1 MEADA
6 NSCNGHFPFKT
17 GLPSI
22 RNRFGG
28 RYLWTLQDFPP
39 DLSIRENSLP
49 GGIQT
54 GWTHDMTGQAGS
66 SAESL
71 IAEIDKAVAAETIR
85 SATGEFARRWITEPQ
100 FGKFQESIAADISA
114 GNWEKIESCFWEEIA
129 FGTGGRRGPMAEY
142 GSATINER
150 TIAESAYGLAA
161 YFQETT
167 GRTDGRA
174 AISHDSRNRSREFAE
189 LTASVMAGLGLKVF
203 LFDAI
208 RSTPELSF
216 AVRHLNCDVGVMISA
231 SHNPPAD
238 NGFKAYWNHGGQVVA
253 PHDKGIV
260 QKVYEATDIPTA
272 NFDEAVADGRIE
284 IIGEE
289 VDNAYIDAMLKLS
302 LSESR
307 DLKAIFSP
315 LHGVGETSVYKL
327 LQAAGFDGISI
338 FEPHRAPDGDFPNVP
353 DHLPNPEN
361 TRVFEPI
368 VEQAKQDDIGLILA
382 SDPDADRIAASVRCS
397 KSGEYVVLSGNQIGA
412 LICDYIVNKR
422 SAARP
427 PIDGAQGNPFTSHL
441 TSDHYVVETLVT
453 TQLTASIAKAAG
465 LKVVDELLVG
475 FKFIGEAM
483 DQHGPEKFVFG
494 TEESLG
500 YLAGDYARDKD
511 AAIAALY
518 LSALAAELAAD
529 GKTLLDH
536 LNGLYAQHGYYSERQ
551 RNDYAYG
558 PAGKGLIDG
567 LMDTLRTA
575 PPEELGGVTLTSVS
589 DYGKHQVRDLPSGT
603 KSADL
608 PQPQGNLLIFH
619 GTHDD
624 CRIRFA
630 ARPSGTEPKIKF
642 YLFAEPHG
650 PAGDDVAG
658 HRACTEARLDEF
670 EAALGSWIEPKL
682 K

>member
-1 MEADA
+1 
-6 NSCNGHFPFKT
+6 
-17 GLPSI
+17 
-22 RNRFGG
+22 
-28 RYLWTLQDFPP
+28 
-39 DLSIRENSLP
+39 
-49 GGIQT
+49 
-54 GWTHDMTGQAGS
+54 MTGQAGY
-66 SAESL
+66 SADSL
-71 IAEIDKAVAAETIR
+71 VAEIDKAVVAETIR
-85 SATGEFARRWITEPQ
+85 SQTGDFIKRWVAEPQ
-100 FGKFQESIAADISA
+100 FKAFQAAVASDISA
-114 GNWEKIESCFWEEIA
+114 GNWEKLESCFWEEIA

-161 YFQETT
+161 YFQDAA

-203 LFDAI
+203 LFEDI

-216 AVRHLNCDVGVMISA
+216 AVRYLNCDVGVMISA
-231 SHNPPAD
+231 SHNPPSD

-272 NFDEAVADGRIE
+272 DFDAAVGDGRIE
-284 IIGEE
+284 IIGEAF
-289 VDNAYIDAMLKLS
+289 DTAYIDAMLKLS
-302 LSESR
+302 LSENR
-307 DLKAIFSP
+307 ELKAIFSP

-327 LQAAGFDGISI
+327 LLAAGFDGISI
-338 FEPHRAPDGDFPNVP
+338 FEPHRAPDGNFPNVP

-368 VEQAKQDDIGLILA
+368 VKHAKQENIGLILA

-412 LICDYIVNKR
+412 LICDYIVSKR
-422 SAARP
+422 GSARP
-427 PIDGAQGNPFTSHL
+427 PIDGAQGSPFTSHL
-441 TSDHYVVETLVT
+441 TSEHYVVETLVT
-453 TQLTASIAKAAG
+453 TQLTASIARAAG
-465 LKVVDELLVG
+465 LQVISDLLVG
-475 FKFIGEAM
+475 FKFIGQAM

-518 LSALAAELAAD
+518 LAEQAAELAAE
-529 GKTLLDH
+529 GLTLLDH
-536 LNGLYAQHGYYSERQ
+536 LDGLYAEHGFYCERQ

-558 PAGKGLIDG
+558 PAGKGLIDS
-567 LMDTLRTA
+567 LMETLRTN

-589 DYGKHQVRDLPSGT
+589 DYGKHETRDLPSGT
-603 KSADL
+603 RSEAL
-608 PQPQGNLLIFH
+608 PQPKGNLLIFH
-619 GTHDD
+619 GTHED

-630 ARPSGTEPKIKF
+630 VRPSGTEPKIKF

-650 PAGDDVAG
+650 PAGEDVAG
-658 HRACTEARLDEF
+658 HRARTEARLDEF
-670 EAALGSWIEPKL
+670 ETALGSWIEPKL

>member
-6 NSCNGHFPFKT
+6 DSCNGHF
-17 GLPSI
+17 
-22 RNRFGG
+22 
-28 RYLWTLQDFPP
+28 RYLAVRRVLVTSSVDGTYGLCKTSAPIEDCKTPEYDGF
-39 DLSIRENSLP
+39 R
-49 GGIQT
+49 T
-54 GWTHDMTGQAGS
+54 GWTHGMTGQAGQ
-66 SAESL
+66 SADAL
-71 IAEIDKAVAAETIR
+71 IAEVDKAVEAETIR
-85 SATGEFARRWITEPQ
+85 SETGRFAKRWITEPQ
-100 FGKFQESIAADISA
+100 FEKFRASIAADISA
-114 GNWEKIESCFWEEIA
+114 GDWEKVESCFWEEIA
-129 FGTGGRRGPMAEY
+129 FGTGGRRGPMSEY

-161 YFQETT
+161 YFQASS
-167 GRTDGRA
+167 GKTDGRA
-174 AISHDSRNRSREFAE
+174 VISHDSRNRSREFAE

-216 AVRHLNCDVGVMISA
+216 AVRHLSCDVGVMISA

-260 QKVYEATDIPTA
+260 QKVYEAKEIPTA
-272 NFDEAVADGRIE
+272 NFDEAVSDGRIE
-284 IIGEE
+284 IIGED
-289 VDNAYIDAMLKLS
+289 VDNAYVDAMLKLS
-302 LSESR
+302 LSEKR
-307 DLKAIFSP
+307 DLTAIFSP

-338 FEPHRAPDGDFPNVP
+338 FEPHREPDGNFPNVP

-368 VEQAKQDDIGLILA
+368 VEHAKQEDIGLILA

-397 KSGEYVVLSGNQIGA
+397 RTGEYVVLSGNQIGA
-412 LICDYIVNKR
+412 LICDYIVKKR
-422 SAARP
+422 GSARP
-427 PIDGAQGNPFTSHL
+427 PIDGAMGSPFTSHL
-441 TSDHYVVETLVT
+441 TSEHYVVETLVT
-453 TQLTASIAKAAG
+453 TQLTATIARAAG
-465 LKVVDELLVG
+465 LKVVDQLLVG
-475 FKFIGEAM
+475 FKFIGQAM
-483 DQHGPEKFVFG
+483 DQHGPDKFVFG

-518 LSALAAELAAD
+518 LVELAAELADD
-529 GKTLLDH
+529 GKNLLGQLDH
-536 LNGLYAQHGYYSERQ
+536 LYAKHGYFSERA
-551 RNDYAYG
+551 RSDYAYG
-558 PAGKGLIDG
+558 PTGKALIDG
-567 LMDTLRTA
+567 LMETLRTD

-589 DYGKHQVRDLPSGT
+589 DYGNHEIRELPSGN
-603 KSADL
+603 KSTDL
-608 PQPQGNLLIFH
+608 PEPQGNLLIFH

-658 HRACTEARLDEF
+658 HRTRTDARLDEF

>member
-1 MEADA
+1 
-6 NSCNGHFPFKT
+6 
-17 GLPSI
+17 
-22 RNRFGG
+22 
-28 RYLWTLQDFPP
+28 
-39 DLSIRENSLP
+39 
-49 GGIQT
+49 
-54 GWTHDMTGQAGS
+54 MTGQAG
-66 SAESL
+66 ESTDTL
-71 IAEIDKAVAAETIR
+71 VASINQAVASEKIR
-85 SATGEFARRWITEPQ
+85 SQTGELIKRWVTEPR
-100 FGKFQESIAADISA
+100 FEAFQAAVASDITA
-114 GNWEKIESCFWEEIA
+114 ENWEHLESCFWEEIA
-129 FGTGGRRGPMAEY
+129 FGTGGRRGPMAEF

-161 YFQETT
+161 YFLEST
-167 GRTDGRA
+167 GQTEGRA

-203 LFDAI
+203 LFEDI

-231 SHNPPAD
+231 SHNPPPD

-260 QKVYEATDIPTA
+260 QKVYDAKEIPTA
-272 NFDEAVADGRIE
+272 DFQAAVEDGRIE
-284 IIGEE
+284 IIGEA
-289 VDNAYIDAMLKLS
+289 VDQAYIDAMLKLS
-302 LSESR
+302 LSGNRE
-307 DLKAIFSP
+307 LKAIFSP

-327 LQAAGFDGISI
+327 LQAAGFNDISI
-338 FEPHRAPDGDFPNVP
+338 FEPHRTPDGDFPNVP

-368 VEQAKQDDIGLILA
+368 VEHAKQEDIGLILA

-412 LICDYIVNKR
+412 LICDYIVSKR

-427 PIDGAQGNPFTSHL
+427 PIDGAQGCPFTSHL
-441 TSDHYVVETLVT
+441 TSEHYVVETLVT
-453 TQLTASIAKAAG
+453 TQLTASIARAAG
-465 LKVVDELLVG
+465 LQVVDELLVG
-475 FKFIGEAM
+475 FKFIGQAM
-483 DQHGPEKFVFG
+483 DQHGPDKFVFG

-518 LSALAAELAAD
+518 LSEQAAELAAD
-529 GKTLLDH
+529 GHTLLDH
-536 LNGLYAQHGYYSERQ
+536 LDSLYAKHGYYSERQ

-567 LMDTLRTA
+567 LMETLRTS
-575 PPEELGGVTLTSVS
+575 PPLELGGVTLTSVS
-589 DYGKHQVRDLPSGT
+589 DYGKHEIRELPSGA
-603 KSADL
+603 KSESL

-650 PAGDDVAG
+650 PAGENVAKQ
-658 HRACTEARLDEF
+658 RSATEARLDEF
-670 EAALGSWIEPKL
+670 ESALASWIEPKL

>member
-1 MEADA
+1 MTDQSGHSTDA
-6 NSCNGHFPFKT
+6 
-17 GLPSI
+17 L
-22 RNRFGG
+22 
-28 RYLWTLQDFPP
+28 
-39 DLSIRENSLP
+39 
-49 GGIQT
+49 
-54 GWTHDMTGQAGS
+54 M
-66 SAESL
+66 
-71 IAEIDKAVAAETIR
+71 AEIDKAVDSKSIR
-85 SATGEFARRWITEPQ
+85 SQTGDFIKRWVGEPQ
-100 FGKFQESIAADISA
+100 FSSFRGAVADDISA
-114 GNWEKIESCFWEEIA
+114 GNWKKLESCFWEEIA
-129 FGTGGRRGPMAEY
+129 FGTGGRRGPMADY

-161 YFQETT
+161 CFQETT

-174 AISHDSRNRSREFAE
+174 AIAYDSRNRSREFAE

-203 LFDAI
+203 LFEDI
-208 RSTPELSF
+208 RATPELSF

-238 NGFKAYWNHGGQVVA
+238 NGFKAYWNHGGQAVA

-260 QKVYEATDIPTA
+260 QQVYDAKEIPIVD
-272 NFDEAVADGRIE
+272 FSSAVDDGQIE
-284 IIGEE
+284 IIGK
-289 VDNAYIDAMLKLS
+289 DIDQIYIDAMLELS

-307 DLKAIFSP
+307 QLQAIFSP
-315 LHGVGETSVYKL
+315 LHGVGETSVYRL
-327 LQAAGFDGISI
+327 LHAAGFDGISI
-338 FEPHRAPDGDFPNVP
+338 FEPHREPDGDFPNVP

-368 VEQAKQDDIGLILA
+368 VEQAKRDDIGLILA

-397 KSGEYVVLSGNQIGA
+397 KFGEYVTLSGNQIGS
-412 LICDYIVNKR
+412 LLCDYIVSKR

-427 PIDGAQGNPFTSHL
+427 LVDGAQGNAFTGHL
-441 TSDHYVVETLVT
+441 TSDHYIVETLVT
-453 TQLTASIAKAAG
+453 TQLTAEIARSAG
-465 LKVVDELLVG
+465 LKVIDELLVG

-483 DQHGPEKFVFG
+483 DKHGPDKFVFG

-518 LSALAAELAAD
+518 LAELAAELAAD
-529 GKTLLDH
+529 DLTLLDH
-536 LNGLYAQHGYYSERQ
+536 LDHLYSQHGYYSERQ

-558 PAGKGLIDG
+558 PAGKGLIEN
-567 LMDTLRTA
+567 LMETLRTN
-575 PPEELGGVTLTSVS
+575 PPKSLGGVALTSVS
-589 DYGKHQVRDLPSGT
+589 DYDRHEVRELPSGT
-603 KSADL
+603 KSEEL

-619 GTHDD
+619 GTHND

-650 PAGDDVAG
+650 PAGEDLDE
-658 HRACTEARLDEF
+658 HRTRTEARLDEF
-670 EAALGSWIEPKL
+670 EAALATWIKPQL

>member
-1 MEADA
+1 
-6 NSCNGHFPFKT
+6 
-17 GLPSI
+17 
-22 RNRFGG
+22 
-28 RYLWTLQDFPP
+28 
-39 DLSIRENSLP
+39 
-49 GGIQT
+49 
-54 GWTHDMTGQAGS
+54 MTGQAGQ
-66 SAESL
+66 SADAL
-71 IAEIDKAVAAETIR
+71 IAEIDKAIAAETIR
-85 SATGEFARRWITEPQ
+85 SQTGEFAKRWVTEPQ
-100 FGKFQESIAADISA
+100 FGKYQDAIASDIAD

-129 FGTGGRRGPMAEY
+129 FGTGGRRGPMADY

-167 GRTDGRA
+167 DRTDGGA

-203 LFDAI
+203 LFEAI
-208 RSTPELSF
+208 RATPELSF

-260 QKVYEATDIPTA
+260 QKVYDATDIPTA

-289 VDNAYIDAMLKLS
+289 VDNSYIEAMLQLS
-302 LSESR
+302 LSDNR
-307 DLKAIFSP
+307 QLKAIFSP

-327 LQAAGFDGISI
+327 LQAAGFDDISI
-338 FEPHRAPDGDFPNVP
+338 FEPHRAPDGNFPNVP
-353 DHLPNPEN
+353 DQLPNPEN
-361 TRVFEPI
+361 ARVFEPI
-368 VEQAKQDDIGLILA
+368 VEHARQEDIGLILA

-397 KSGEYVVLSGNQIGA
+397 KTGEYKVLTGNQIGA
-412 LICDYIVNKR
+412 LICDYIVSKR

-427 PIDGAQGNPFTSHL
+427 PIDGALASPFTSHL
-441 TSDHYVVETLVT
+441 TSEHYVVETLVT
-453 TQLTASIAKAAG
+453 TQLTATIAKAAG

-483 DQHGPEKFVFG
+483 DQHGPDKFVFG

-518 LSALAAELAAD
+518 LVELAAELAAED
-529 GKTLLDH
+529 KTLLDH
-536 LNGLYAQHGYYSERQ
+536 LNELYARHGYYSERT

-558 PAGKGLIDG
+558 PTGKALIDG
-567 LMDTLRTA
+567 LMEILRTN
-575 PPEELGGVTLTSVS
+575 PPAELGGVTLTSVS
-589 DYGKHQVRDLPSGT
+589 DYGNHEIRNLPSGE
-603 KSADL
+603 KSSDL

-619 GTHDD
+619 GTHND

-658 HRACTEARLDEF
+658 HRTRTDARLDEF

>member
-1 MEADA
+1 
-6 NSCNGHFPFKT
+6 
-17 GLPSI
+17 
-22 RNRFGG
+22 
-28 RYLWTLQDFPP
+28 
-39 DLSIRENSLP
+39 
-49 GGIQT
+49 
-54 GWTHDMTGQAGS
+54 MTGQAGY
-66 SAESL
+66 SADAMV
-71 IAEIDKAVAAETIR
+71 AEIDKAVSADTIR
-85 SATGEFARRWITEPQ
+85 SQTGDFIKRWITEPQ
-100 FGKFQESIAADISA
+100 FGAFQAAVATDISA
-114 GNWEKIESCFWEEIA
+114 GNWEKLESCFWEEIA

-161 YFQETT
+161 YFQDAT

-203 LFDAI
+203 LFEAI

-260 QKVYEATDIPTA
+260 QKVYEAREIPMADFKTA
-272 NFDEAVADGRIE
+272 VGDGRIE
-284 IIGEE
+284 IIGEA
-289 VDNAYIDAMLKLS
+289 VDSAYIDAMLKLS
-302 LSESR
+302 LSENR
-307 DLKAIFSP
+307 ELKAIFSP

-338 FEPHRAPDGDFPNVP
+338 FEPHRAPDGNFPNVP

-368 VEQAKQDDIGLILA
+368 VEHARQEDIGLILA

-397 KSGEYVVLSGNQIGA
+397 KTGEYVVLTGNQIGA
-412 LICDYIVNKR
+412 LICDYIVSKR
-422 SAARP
+422 GSARP
-427 PIDGAQGNPFTSHL
+427 PIDGAQGSPFTSHL
-441 TSDHYVVETLVT
+441 TSEHYVVETLVT
-453 TQLTASIAKAAG
+453 TQLTASIARAAG
-465 LKVVDELLVG
+465 LRVISDLLVG

-518 LSALAAELAAD
+518 LSELAAELAAD
-529 GKTLLDH
+529 GRTLLDH
-536 LNGLYAQHGYYSERQ
+536 LDSLYAEHGFYCERQ

-558 PAGKGLIDG
+558 PAGKGLIDS
-567 LMDTLRTA
+567 LMETLRTS

-589 DYGKHQVRDLPSGT
+589 DYEKHEIRELPSGGR
-603 KSADL
+603 SEAL
-608 PQPQGNLLIFH
+608 PQPKGNLLIFH

-658 HRACTEARLDEF
+658 HRARTEARLDEF

>member
-1 MEADA
+1 
-6 NSCNGHFPFKT
+6 
-17 GLPSI
+17 
-22 RNRFGG
+22 
-28 RYLWTLQDFPP
+28 
-39 DLSIRENSLP
+39 
-49 GGIQT
+49 
-54 GWTHDMTGQAGS
+54 MTGQSGH
-66 SAESL
+66 SADTL
-71 IAEIDKAVAAETIR
+71 IAEIDKAVAADTIR
-85 SATGEFARRWITEPQ
+85 SETGEFAKRWITEPQ
-100 FGKFQESIAADISA
+100 FEKFRKVIAADISS

-189 LTASVMAGLGLKVF
+189 LTASVMAGLGLKVL
-203 LFDAI
+203 LFEAI

-238 NGFKAYWNHGGQVVA
+238 NGFKAYWNTGGQVVA
-253 PHDKGIV
+253 PYDKGIV
-260 QKVYEATDIPTA
+260 QKVYEASDIPTA
-272 NFDEAVADGRIE
+272 NFDEAVADGQIE
-284 IIGEE
+284 IIGEA
-289 VDNAYIDAMLKLS
+289 VDNSYIDAMLKLT
-302 LSESR
+302 LSENR
-307 DLKAIFSP
+307 NLKAIFSP
-315 LHGVGETSVYKL
+315 LHGVGETSVYKV
-327 LQAAGFDGISI
+327 LQATGFGDISI
-338 FEPHRAPDGDFPNVP
+338 FEPHRAPDGNFPNVP
-353 DHLPNPEN
+353 DQLPNPEN
-361 TRVFEPI
+361 ARVFEPI
-368 VEQAKQDDIGLILA
+368 VEFAKQKDIGLILA
-382 SDPDADRIAASVRCS
+382 SDPDADRIAASVRCAS
-397 KSGEYVVLSGNQIGA
+397 TGKYFVLSGNQIGA
-412 LICDYIVNKR
+412 LICDYIVKKR

-427 PIDGAQGNPFTSHL
+427 PIDGAIGNPFTSHL
-441 TSDHYVVETLVT
+441 TSEHYIVETLVT
-453 TQLTASIAKAAG
+453 TQLTATIAKTAG

-483 DQHGPEKFVFG
+483 DQHGPDKFVFG

-518 LSALAAELAAD
+518 LSELAAELASD
-529 GKTLLDH
+529 EKTLLDH
-536 LNGLYAQHGYYSERQ
+536 LDSLYAEHGYFSERT

-558 PAGKGLIDG
+558 PTGKALIDG
-567 LMDTLRTA
+567 LMKILRTT
-575 PPEELGGVTLTSVS
+575 PPTELGGVTLTSVS
-589 DYGKHQVRDLPSGT
+589 DYGNHEVRDLRSNT

-608 PQPQGNLLIFH
+608 PQPRGNLLIFH

-642 YLFAEPHG
+642 YLFAEPHD
-650 PAGDDVAG
+650 PAGDDVDG
-658 HRACTEARLDEF
+658 HRARTEARLDEF

>member
-1 MEADA
+1 MD
-6 NSCNGHFPFKT
+6 
-17 GLPSI
+17 
-22 RNRFGG
+22 
-28 RYLWTLQDFPP
+28 
-39 DLSIRENSLP
+39 
-49 GGIQT
+49 
-54 GWTHDMTGQAGS
+54 
-66 SAESL
+66 SL
-71 IAEIDKAVAAETIR
+71 IAEVNKAVAAETIR
-85 SATGEFARRWITEPQ
+85 SQTGEFAKRWIAEPQ
-100 FGKFQESIAADISA
+100 FGKFQAAIAADISA
-114 GNWEKIESCFWEEIA
+114 RNWEKIEACFWEEIA
-129 FGTGGRRGPMAEY
+129 FGTGGRRGPMADY

-203 LFDAI
+203 IFEDI
-208 RSTPELSF
+208 RATPELSF

-260 QKVYEATDIPTA
+260 QKVYDAKDIPFA
-272 NFDEAVADGRIE
+272 DFDEAVGDGFIE
-284 IIGEE
+284 IIGEA
-289 VDNAYIDAMLKLS
+289 VDNSYIDAMLKLT

-327 LQAAGFDGISI
+327 LLAAGFDGISI
-338 FEPHRAPDGDFPNVP
+338 FEPHRAPDGNFPNVP
-353 DHLPNPEN
+353 DQLPNPESS
-361 TRVFEPI
+361 RVFEPI
-368 VEQAKQDDIGLILA
+368 VEHAKQESIGLILA

-412 LICDYIVNKR
+412 LLCDYIVSKR
-422 SAARP
+422 AAARP
-427 PIDGAQGNPFTSHL
+427 PIDGALGSPFTSHL
-441 TSDHYVVETLVT
+441 TSEHYVVETLVT
-453 TQLTASIAKAAG
+453 TQLTSTIAKAAG

-475 FKFIGEAM
+475 FKFIGQAM
-483 DQHGPEKFVFG
+483 DEHGPDKFVFG

-511 AAIAALY
+511 AAIAAMY
-518 LSALAAELAAD
+518 LAEQAAELAAE
-529 GKTLLDH
+529 GRTLLDH
-536 LNGLYAQHGYYSERQ
+536 LDSLYARHGYYSERQ

-567 LMDTLRTA
+567 LMETLRTS
-575 PPEELGGVTLTSVS
+575 PPEHLGGVTLTSVS
-589 DYGKHQVRDLPSGT
+589 DYGQHETRELPSGT
-603 KSADL
+603 RSDDL
-608 PQPQGNLLIFH
+608 LQPQGNLLIFH

-642 YLFAEPHG
+642 YLFAEPHE
-650 PAGDDVAG
+650 PSGDNVAA
-658 HRACTEARLDEF
+658 HRASTEARLDQF
-670 EAALGSWIEPKL
+670 EAALASWIEPKL

>member
-1 MEADA
+1 MVTHG
-6 NSCNGHFPFKT
+6 SLC
-17 GLPSI
+17 I
-22 RNRFGG
+22 RKHFGG
-28 RYLWTLQDFPP
+28 RYLWTLQDFPHQ
-39 DLSIRENSLP
+39 SWIGENSLHDRNE
-49 GGIQT
+49 T
-54 GWTHDMTGQAGS
+54 GWKQGMTGQAGQ
-66 SAESL
+66 SADSL
-71 IAEIDKAVAAETIR
+71 IAEVDKAVASEIIR
-85 SATGEFARRWITEPQ
+85 SQTGEFLKRWITEPQ
-100 FGKFQESIAADISA
+100 FGKFQAAIAADISA
-114 GNWEKIESCFWEEIA
+114 SNWEKIESCFWEEIA
-129 FGTGGRRGPMAEY
+129 FGTGGRRGPMADY

-161 YFQETT
+161 YFQDTT

-203 LFDAI
+203 IFEDI
-208 RSTPELSF
+208 RATPELSF

-260 QKVYEATDIPTA
+260 QKVYDATDIPFA
-272 NFDEAVADGRIE
+272 DFNAAVDDGRIE
-284 IIGEE
+284 IIGEA
-289 VDNAYIDAMLKLS
+289 VDNSYIDAMLKLT
-302 LSESR
+302 LSENR
-307 DLKAIFSP
+307 ELKAIFSP

-327 LQAAGFDGISI
+327 LRAAGFDGISI
-338 FEPHRAPDGDFPNVP
+338 FEPHRAPDGNFPNVP
-353 DHLPNPEN
+353 DQLPNPEN
-361 TRVFEPI
+361 SRVFEPI
-368 VEQAKQDDIGLILA
+368 VEHAKQDDIGLILA

-397 KSGEYVVLSGNQIGA
+397 KTGEYVVLSGNQIGA
-412 LICDYIVNKR
+412 LLCDYIVSKR
-422 SAARP
+422 AAARP
-427 PIDGAQGNPFTSHL
+427 PIDGALGSPFTSHL
-441 TSDHYVVETLVT
+441 TSEHYIVETLVT
-453 TQLTASIAKAAG
+453 TQLTATIAKAAG

-483 DQHGPEKFVFG
+483 DQHGPDKFVFG

-518 LSALAAELAAD
+518 LAELAAELAAE
-529 GKTLLDH
+529 GRTLFDH
-536 LNGLYAQHGYYSERQ
+536 LDGLYVEHGYYSERT

-558 PAGKGLIDG
+558 PTGKTLIDS
-567 LMDTLRTA
+567 LMEILRTD
-575 PPEELGGVTLTSVS
+575 PPEHLGGVTLTSVS
-589 DYGKHQVRDLPSGT
+589 DYGNHEVRDLPSGA

-608 PQPQGNLLIFH
+608 QQPQGNLLIFH

-650 PAGDDVAG
+650 PAGEDVAG
-658 HRACTEARLDEF
+658 HRARTEARLDEF
-670 EAALGSWIEPKL
+670 EAALGNWIEPKL

>member
-1 MEADA
+1 
-6 NSCNGHFPFKT
+6 
-17 GLPSI
+17 
-22 RNRFGG
+22 
-28 RYLWTLQDFPP
+28 
-39 DLSIRENSLP
+39 
-49 GGIQT
+49 
-54 GWTHDMTGQAGS
+54 MTGQAGNS
-66 SAESL
+66 TDALISAVDQA
-71 IAEIDKAVAAETIR
+71 ITAGTIR
-85 SATGEFARRWITEPQ
+85 AQTGDLLKRWMTEPQ
-100 FGKFQESIAADISA
+100 FASFQAAVASDISA
-114 GNWEKIESCFWEEIA
+114 GNWEKLESCFWEEIA
-129 FGTGGRRGPMAEY
+129 FGTGGRRGPMADY

-161 YFQETT
+161 YFQEST

-203 LFDAI
+203 LFEDI

-216 AVRHLNCDVGVMISA
+216 AVRHLQCDVGVMISA

-260 QKVYEATDIPTA
+260 QKVYDAAEIPMA
-272 NFDEAVADGRIE
+272 DFDQAVSDGRIE

-289 VDNAYIDAMLKLS
+289 VDAAYVDAMLKLS
-302 LSESR
+302 LSENR
-307 DLKAIFSP
+307 DIHAVFSP
-315 LHGVGETSVYKL
+315 LHGVGETSVYRL
-327 LQAAGFDGISI
+327 LQAAGFEGVSI
-338 FEPHRAPDGDFPNVP
+338 FEPHRAPDGNFPNVP

-368 VEQAKQDDIGLILA
+368 VEYAKENDIGLILA

-397 KSGEYVVLSGNQIGA
+397 KSGEYIVLTGNQIGA
-412 LICDYIVNKR
+412 LICDYIVRKR
-422 SAARP
+422 GSARP
-427 PIDGAQGNPFTSHL
+427 PIDGAQGSPFTSHL
-441 TSDHYVVETLVT
+441 TSEHYVVETLVT
-453 TQLTASIAKAAG
+453 TQLTASIARAAG
-465 LKVVDELLVG
+465 LQVISDLLVG
-475 FKFIGEAM
+475 FKFIGQAM
-483 DQHGPEKFVFG
+483 DQHGPDRFVFG

-518 LSALAAELAAD
+518 LVEQAAELAVD
-529 GKTLLDH
+529 GKTLLDR
-536 LNGLYAQHGYYSERQ
+536 LDSLYAEHGYYCERQ

-567 LMDTLRTA
+567 LMETLRTS
-575 PPEELGGVTLTSVS
+575 PPDELGGVKLTSVS
-589 DYGKHQVRDLPSGT
+589 DYGRHEVRELPSGVR
-603 KSADL
+603 AEAL

-630 ARPSGTEPKIKF
+630 VRPSGTEPKIKF

-650 PAGDDVAG
+650 PAGDDVAA
-658 HRACTEARLDEF
+658 HRSRTEARLDEF
-670 EAALGSWIEPKL
+670 ETALASWVEPKL

>member
-1 MEADA
+1 MTRQSGQSAD
-6 NSCNGHFPFKT
+6 T
-17 GLPSI
+17 
-22 RNRFGG
+22 
-28 RYLWTLQDFPP
+28 
-39 DLSIRENSLP
+39 
-49 GGIQT
+49 
-54 GWTHDMTGQAGS
+54 
-66 SAESL
+66 L
-71 IAEIDKAVAAETIR
+71 IAEIDKAVAAGTIR
-85 SATGEFARRWITEPQ
+85 SETGEFANRWITEPQ
-100 FGKFQESIAADISA
+100 FKKFREVIAADISS
-114 GNWEKIESCFWEEIA
+114 GNWEKVESCFWEEIA

-161 YFQETT
+161 YFQATT

-238 NGFKAYWNHGGQVVA
+238 NGFKAYWNTGGQVVA
-253 PHDKGIV
+253 PYDKGIV
-260 QKVYEATDIPTA
+260 QKVYEASDIPTA

-284 IIGEE
+284 IIGET
-289 VDNAYIDAMLKLS
+289 VDNSYIDAMLKLT
-302 LSESR
+302 LSENR
-307 DLKAIFSP
+307 NLKAIFSP

-327 LQAAGFDGISI
+327 LQATGFGDISI
-338 FEPHRAPDGDFPNVP
+338 FEPHRAPDGNFPNVP
-353 DHLPNPEN
+353 DQLPNPEN
-361 TRVFEPI
+361 ARVFEPI
-368 VEQAKQDDIGLILA
+368 VEFAKQKDIGLILA
-382 SDPDADRIAASVRCS
+382 SDPDADRIAASVRCAS
-397 KSGEYVVLSGNQIGA
+397 TGKYFVLSGNQIGA
-412 LICDYIVNKR
+412 LICDYIVKKR

-427 PIDGAQGNPFTSHL
+427 PIDGAIGNPFTSHL
-441 TSDHYVVETLVT
+441 TSEHYIVETLVT
-453 TQLTASIAKAAG
+453 TQLTATIAKSAG
-465 LKVVDELLVG
+465 LKVVDQLLVG

-483 DQHGPEKFVFG
+483 DQHGPDKFVFG

-518 LSALAAELAAD
+518 LSELAAELASD
-529 GKTLLDH
+529 EKTLLDH
-536 LNGLYAQHGYYSERQ
+536 LDSLYAEHGYFSERT

-558 PAGKGLIDG
+558 PTGKALIDG
-567 LMDTLRTA
+567 LMKILRTT
-575 PPEELGGVTLTSVS
+575 PPTELGGVTLTSVS
-589 DYGKHQVRDLPSGT
+589 DYGNHEVRDLRSNT

-608 PQPQGNLLIFH
+608 PQPRGNLLIFH

-642 YLFAEPHG
+642 YLFAEPHD
-650 PAGDDVAG
+650 PAGDDVDG
-658 HRACTEARLDEF
+658 HRARTEARLDEF

>member
-1 MEADA
+1 
-6 NSCNGHFPFKT
+6 
-17 GLPSI
+17 
-22 RNRFGG
+22 
-28 RYLWTLQDFPP
+28 
-39 DLSIRENSLP
+39 
-49 GGIQT
+49 
-54 GWTHDMTGQAGS
+54 MTGQAGQS
-66 SAESL
+66 TGSL
-71 IAEIDKAVAAETIR
+71 ITEVDKAVAAETIR
-85 SATGEFARRWITEPQ
+85 SQTGEFAKRWITEPQ
-100 FGKFQESIAADISA
+100 FGKFQAAIANDISA

-129 FGTGGRRGPMAEY
+129 FGTGGRRGPMADY

-161 YFQETT
+161 YFQDTT

-203 LFDAI
+203 LFEDI
-208 RSTPELSF
+208 RATPELSF

-260 QKVYEATDIPTA
+260 QKVYDATDIPTA
-272 NFDEAVADGRIE
+272 DFNAAVDDGRIE
-284 IIGEE
+284 IIGEAI
-289 VDNAYIDAMLKLS
+289 DNSYIDAMLKLT
-302 LSESR
+302 LSENR
-307 DLKAIFSP
+307 ELTAIFSS

-327 LQAAGFDGISI
+327 LRAAGFNGISI
-338 FEPHRAPDGDFPNVP
+338 FEPHRAPDGNFPNVP
-353 DHLPNPEN
+353 DQLPNPESS
-361 TRVFEPI
+361 RVFEPI
-368 VEQAKQDDIGLILA
+368 VEHAKQENIGLIMA

-397 KSGEYVVLSGNQIGA
+397 NTGEYEVLSGNQIGA
-412 LICDYIVNKR
+412 LLCDYIVSKR
-422 SAARP
+422 AAARP
-427 PIDGAQGNPFTSHL
+427 TMDGAQDNTFTSHL
-441 TSDHYVVETLVT
+441 TSEHYIVETLVT
-453 TQLTASIAKAAG
+453 TQLTATIAKAAG

-475 FKFIGEAM
+475 FKFIGEAI
-483 DQHGPEKFVFG
+483 DQHGPDKFVFG

-518 LSALAAELAAD
+518 LAEQAAELAAE
-529 GKTLLDH
+529 GRTLFDHLDH
-536 LNGLYAQHGYYSERQ
+536 LYAEHGYYSERT

-558 PAGKGLIDG
+558 PTGKALIDG
-567 LMDTLRTA
+567 LMEILRTD
-575 PPEELGGVTLTSVS
+575 PPEHLGGVTLTSVS
-589 DYGKHQVRDLPSGT
+589 DYGNHEIRDLPSGA

-608 PQPQGNLLIFH
+608 LHPQGNLLIFH
-619 GTHDD
+619 GTHDN

-658 HRACTEARLDEF
+658 HRARTEARLDDF

>member
-1 MEADA
+1 
-6 NSCNGHFPFKT
+6 
-17 GLPSI
+17 
-22 RNRFGG
+22 
-28 RYLWTLQDFPP
+28 
-39 DLSIRENSLP
+39 
-49 GGIQT
+49 
-54 GWTHDMTGQAGS
+54 MTGQAGQ
-66 SAESL
+66 SADAL
-71 IAEIDKAVAAETIR
+71 IAEIDKAVSAETIR
-85 SATGEFARRWITEPQ
+85 SETGAFAKRWVTEPQ
-100 FGKFQESIAADISA
+100 FGKYQDAIASDIAAA
-114 GNWEKIESCFWEEIA
+114 NWKKIESCFWEEIA
-129 FGTGGRRGPMAEY
+129 FGTGGRRGPMADY

-167 GRTDGRA
+167 GRSDGRA

-203 LFDAI
+203 LFEAI
-208 RSTPELSF
+208 RATPELSF

-260 QKVYEATDIPTA
+260 QKVYDATDIPTA
-272 NFDEAVADGRIE
+272 DFDEAVADGRIE

-289 VDNAYIDAMLKLS
+289 IDNSYIEAMLQLS
-302 LSESR
+302 LSENR
-307 DLKAIFSP
+307 ELKAIFSP

-327 LQAAGFDGISI
+327 LQAAGYDDISI
-338 FEPHRAPDGDFPNVP
+338 FEPHRAPDGNFPNVP
-353 DHLPNPEN
+353 DQLPNPEN

-368 VEQAKQDDIGLILA
+368 VEHARLEDIGVILA

-397 KSGEYVVLSGNQIGA
+397 KTGEYNVLTGNQIGA
-412 LICDYIVNKR
+412 LICDYIVSKR

-427 PIDGAQGNPFTSHL
+427 PIDGALGNTFTSHL
-441 TSDHYVVETLVT
+441 TSEHYVVETLVT
-453 TQLTASIAKAAG
+453 TQLTATIAKAAG

-483 DQHGPEKFVFG
+483 DEHGPDKFVFG

-518 LSALAAELAAD
+518 LVELAAELAAE
-529 GKTLLDH
+529 GRTLLDH
-536 LNGLYAQHGYYSERQ
+536 LEGLYARHGYYSERT

-558 PAGKGLIDG
+558 PTGKTLIDG
-567 LMDTLRTA
+567 LMEILRTD

-589 DYGKHQVRDLPSGT
+589 DYGNHEVRDLPSGA
-603 KSADL
+603 KSSDL

-650 PAGDDVAG
+650 PAGDNVDG
-658 HRACTEARLDEF
+658 HRARTEGRLDEF

>member
-1 MEADA
+1 
-6 NSCNGHFPFKT
+6 
-17 GLPSI
+17 
-22 RNRFGG
+22 
-28 RYLWTLQDFPP
+28 
-39 DLSIRENSLP
+39 
-49 GGIQT
+49 
-54 GWTHDMTGQAGS
+54 MTGQAGY
-66 SAESL
+66 SADAL
-71 IAEIDKAVAAETIR
+71 VAEVDKAVAAETIR
-85 SATGEFARRWITEPQ
+85 SQTGELVKRWLNEPQ
-100 FGKFQESIAADISA
+100 FAPYQEAVASDITS
-114 GNWEKIESCFWEEIA
+114 GNWKKIEVCFWEEIA
-129 FGTGGRRGPMAEY
+129 FGTGGRRGPMSEY

-161 YFQETT
+161 YFQETS

-203 LFDAI
+203 LFEAI

-216 AVRHLNCDVGVMISA
+216 AVRHLKCDVGVMISA

-238 NGFKAYWNHGGQVVA
+238 NGFKAYWHTGGQVVA

-260 QKVYEATDIPTA
+260 QKVYEAKGIPMA
-272 NFDEAVADGRIE
+272 DFEEAVADGRIE
-284 IIGEE
+284 IIGED
-289 VDNAYIDAMLKLS
+289 VDNAYIQAMLKLS
-302 LSESR
+302 LSENR
-307 DLKAIFSP
+307 ELQAIFSP

-338 FEPHRAPDGDFPNVP
+338 FEPHRAPDGNFPNVP

-368 VEQAKQDDIGLILA
+368 AEYAKQEDIGLILA
-382 SDPDADRIAASVRCS
+382 SDPDADRIAASVRCA
-397 KSGEYVVLSGNQIGA
+397 KTGEYVVLSGNQIGA
-412 LICDYIVNKR
+412 LICDYIVSKR
-422 SAARP
+422 GSARP

-441 TSDHYVVETLVT
+441 TSEHYVVETLVT
-453 TQLTASIAKAAG
+453 TQLTASIARAAG
-465 LKVVDELLVG
+465 LKVISDLLVG

-518 LSALAAELAAD
+518 LSELAAELAVD

-536 LNGLYAQHGYYSERQ
+536 LDSLYAQYGFYCERQ

-567 LMDTLRTA
+567 LMETLRTS

-589 DYGKHQVRDLPSGT
+589 DYGQHKTRELPSGT
-603 KSADL
+603 KSSAL
-608 PQPQGNLLIFH
+608 PQPKGNLLIFH

-630 ARPSGTEPKIKF
+630 VRPSGTEPKIKF

-658 HRACTEARLDEF
+658 QRACTEARLDEF
-670 EAALGSWIEPKL
+670 EAALGRWIEPKL

>member
-1 MEADA
+1 MA
-6 NSCNGHFPFKT
+6 
-17 GLPSI
+17 
-22 RNRFGG
+22 
-28 RYLWTLQDFPP
+28 
-39 DLSIRENSLP
+39 
-49 GGIQT
+49 
-54 GWTHDMTGQAGS
+54 GQAGQ
-66 SAESL
+66 SADAL
-71 IAEIDKAVAAETIR
+71 ISEIDKAVAAETIR
-85 SATGEFARRWITEPQ
+85 SQTGELTRRWISEPQ
-100 FGKFQESIAADISA
+100 FGAFQGAVAGDITA

-161 YFQETT
+161 YFLEST
-167 GRTDGRA
+167 GRTEGRA

-203 LFDAI
+203 LFEDI
-208 RSTPELSF
+208 RATPELSF
-216 AVRHLNCDVGVMISA
+216 AVRHLKCDIGVMISA

-238 NGFKAYWNHGGQVVA
+238 NGFKAYWSHGGQVVA
-253 PHDKGIV
+253 PYDKGIV
-260 QKVYEATDIPTA
+260 QKVYEAKEIPTA
-272 NFDEAVADGRIE
+272 DFKTAVDDGRIE
-284 IIGEE
+284 IIGEA
-289 VDNAYIDAMLKLS
+289 VDNSYIEAMLKLS
-302 LSESR
+302 LSENR

-338 FEPHRAPDGDFPNVP
+338 FEPHRAPDGNFPNVP

-368 VEQAKQDDIGLILA
+368 VEHAKQEDTGLILA

-397 KSGEYVVLSGNQIGA
+397 TSGEYVVLSGNQIGA
-412 LICDYIVNKR
+412 LICDYIVSKR
-422 SAARP
+422 GAARP
-427 PIDGAQGNPFTSHL
+427 PIDGAQGSPFTSHL

-453 TQLTASIAKAAG
+453 TQLTASIARAAG
-465 LKVVDELLVG
+465 LQVVDELLVG
-475 FKFIGEAM
+475 FKFIGQAM
-483 DQHGPEKFVFG
+483 DQHGPDKFVFG

-518 LSALAAELAAD
+518 LSEQAAELAAE
-529 GKTLLDH
+529 GQTLLDH
-536 LNGLYAQHGYYSERQ
+536 LNSLYAEHGYYSERQ

-567 LMDTLRTA
+567 LMETLRTD

-589 DYGKHQVRDLPSGT
+589 DYGKHETRELPSGT

-650 PAGDDVAG
+650 PAGKNVAE
-658 HRACTEARLDEF
+658 HRATTEARLDAF
-670 EAALGSWIEPKL
+670 ESALASWIEPKL

>member
-1 MEADA
+1 MAD
-6 NSCNGHFPFKT
+6 
-17 GLPSI
+17 
-22 RNRFGG
+22 
-28 RYLWTLQDFPP
+28 
-39 DLSIRENSLP
+39 
-49 GGIQT
+49 
-54 GWTHDMTGQAGS
+54 
-66 SAESL
+66 
-71 IAEIDKAVAAETIR
+71 
-85 SATGEFARRWITEPQ
+85 
-100 FGKFQESIAADISA
+100 
-114 GNWEKIESCFWEEIA
+114 
-129 FGTGGRRGPMAEY
+129 Y

-161 YFQETT
+161 YFQDTT

-203 LFDAI
+203 IFEDI
-208 RSTPELSF
+208 RATPELSF

-260 QKVYEATDIPTA
+260 QKVYDATDIPFA
-272 NFDEAVADGRIE
+272 DFNAAVDDGRIE
-284 IIGEE
+284 IIGEA
-289 VDNAYIDAMLKLS
+289 VDNSYIDAMLKLT
-302 LSESR
+302 LSENR
-307 DLKAIFSP
+307 ELKAIFSP

-327 LQAAGFDGISI
+327 LRAAGFDGISI
-338 FEPHRAPDGDFPNVP
+338 FEPHRAPDGNFPNVP
-353 DHLPNPEN
+353 DQLPNPEN
-361 TRVFEPI
+361 SRVFEPI
-368 VEQAKQDDIGLILA
+368 VEHAKQDDIGLILA

-397 KSGEYVVLSGNQIGA
+397 KTGEYVVLSGNQIGA
-412 LICDYIVNKR
+412 LLCDYIVSKR
-422 SAARP
+422 AAARP
-427 PIDGAQGNPFTSHL
+427 PIDGALGSPFTSHL
-441 TSDHYVVETLVT
+441 TSEHYIVETLVT
-453 TQLTASIAKAAG
+453 TQLTATIAKAAG

-483 DQHGPEKFVFG
+483 DQHGPDKFVFG

-518 LSALAAELAAD
+518 LAELAAELAAE
-529 GKTLLDH
+529 GRTLFDH
-536 LNGLYAQHGYYSERQ
+536 LDGLYAEHGYYSERT

-558 PAGKGLIDG
+558 PTGKTLIDS
-567 LMDTLRTA
+567 LMEILRTD
-575 PPEELGGVTLTSVS
+575 PPEHLGGVTLTSVS
-589 DYGKHQVRDLPSGT
+589 DYGNHEVRDLPSGA

-608 PQPQGNLLIFH
+608 QQPQGNLLIFH

-650 PAGDDVAG
+650 PAGEDVAG
-658 HRACTEARLDEF
+658 HRARTEARLDEF
-670 EAALGSWIEPKL
+670 EAALGNWIEPKL